1 MIKKYIFIFTVFVI
15 LLSSCSQS
23 KDGLEFC
30 NSKENSNNKVI
41 SKELSTYVDK
51 RFDFSVDYPS
61 NWDVEVDQITEP
73 TETSEGDPMSGINI
87 YIDKNHENKIYVY
100 GQVSHIEVTTN
111 PIHYNIESFK
121 TKSGLNGTLYIREFN
136 NKKEIIYSLDDEFI
150 GLISYIP
157 LDCYEENKEK
167 IYDILRS
174 IKLINKE

>member
-61 NWDVEVDQITEP
+61 NWDVEVDQ
-73 TETSEGDPMSGINI
+73 
-87 YIDKNHENKIYVY
+87 
-100 GQVSHIEVTTN
+100 
-111 PIHYNIESFK
+111 
-121 TKSGLNGTLYIREFN
+121 L
-136 NKKEIIYSLDDEFI
+136 
-150 GLISYIP
+150 
-157 LDCYEENKEK
+157 
-167 IYDILRS
+167 
-174 IKLINKE
+174 